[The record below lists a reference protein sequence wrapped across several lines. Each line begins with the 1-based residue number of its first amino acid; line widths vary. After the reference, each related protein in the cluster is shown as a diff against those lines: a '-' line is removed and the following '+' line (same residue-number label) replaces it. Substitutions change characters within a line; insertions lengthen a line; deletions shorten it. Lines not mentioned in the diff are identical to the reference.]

1 MTLVELIQ
9 QYRAEHGLSQRQFAL
24 DCGMSNGYISMLERG
39 ENPKTRQPI
48 TPTLAALNKLAAGM
62 HMTLG
67 EMLSAIDDMPVELS
81 EDEGD
86 DLMKISAPL
95 KEGGFSDQDLEI
107 VRLILHL
114 SPEKKQDAIKYLRY
128 LASDRADG

>member
-9 QYRAEHGLSQRQFAL
+9 QYRSEHGLSQRQFAL